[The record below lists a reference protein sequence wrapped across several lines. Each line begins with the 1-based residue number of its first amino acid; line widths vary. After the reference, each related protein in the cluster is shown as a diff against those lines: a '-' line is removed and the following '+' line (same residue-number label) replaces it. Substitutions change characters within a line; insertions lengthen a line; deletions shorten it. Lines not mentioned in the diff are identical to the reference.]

1 MERDGQG
8 SRFCFYQKGS
18 HIESLLWL
26 HRVLLYLILSDAGLS
41 KNKCGNASFPKD
53 RKKNKVVKIDIRSS
67 GKNKSIMEFKNK
79 NNEEI
84 PYWGI
89 NREGPHHQDVL
100 SIIFGCLLGSGE
112 MVQEKEG
119 SRMVFRRAAD
129 HDKYLIWLH
138 SKLVELGYTEPSRLR
153 IRTSKGDKA
162 SSGSF
167 ESFTL
172 TSFNWIRKAFYPKT
186 RKVVPQDLGNYLT
199 PLALAV
205 WLMDD
210 GTLLNKGIK
219 FTANS
224 FSLNEVKLLSKVLTE
239 KYNLKTSIVKVGV
252 VNQYNIYIPK
262 SSFETLRDIVRPYIH
277 ARMYMYLCGLP
288 NKLN

>member
-1 MERDGQG
+1 
-8 SRFCFYQKGS
+8 
-18 HIESLLWL
+18 L
-26 HRVLLYLILSDAGLS
+26 HRVLLELNLPDAGLS
-41 KNKCGNASFPKD
+41 KNKCGKTAVLRLSQSLAQYKYFWFVFFVLSHYCSSYPYY
-53 RKKNKVVKIDIRSS
+53 RKHLRKGTS
-67 GKNKSIMEFKNK
+67 GKNKSILEFKNK

-84 PYWGI
+84 SQWGK
-89 NREGPHHQDVL
+89 NREDPHHQDVL

-119 SRMVFRRAAD
+119 SRMVFCRAGD

-138 SKLVELGYTEPSRLR
+138 SKLVELGYTEPSLRL
-153 IRTSKGDKA
+153 RTSKGDKA

-186 RKVVPQDLGNYLT
+186 RKVVPQDIGNYLT

-224 FSLNEVKLLSKVLTE
+224 FTLNEVKILSKVLTE
-239 KYNLKTSIVKVGV
+239 KYDLKTSIVKVGV

-288 NKLN
+288 AR